1 MAAPASPAIEA
12 RHLSHE
18 YASRAGSVRALA
30 DLSLTVANGEFVSL
44 LGPSGCGKTT
54 FLRAVAGLLP
64 AAPRALSVFGATTAE
79 ARATR
84 ALGLVTQ
91 DPGLLP
97 WRTVE
102 GNVALPL
109 EIIGGR
115 ADIPELLARV
125 GIEAFAA
132 FRPQDLSGGMRQRVA
147 LARALASR
155 PRLLLMDEPFGALD
169 ELSREELRVELLRIW
184 ERDRISVLFVTHSI
198 REAILLSDRVLV
210 MSRAPGR
217 VVADIAIELPRPR
230 DLSMELEP
238 AFARHMR
245 EIRDSLGSEV
255 GREPV
260 AAVAPA

>member
-1 MAAPASPAIEA
+1 MATLVAPAIEA
-12 RHLSHE
+12 RNLSHE

-30 DLSLTVANGEFVSL
+30 DVSLTVAAGEFVSL

-64 AAPRALSVFGATTAE
+64 AAGGAVSVLGATPAD

-102 GNVALPL
+102 ANVALPL
-109 EIIGGR
+109 EITGAN
-115 ADIPELLARV
+115 ADVPELLERV

-132 FRPQDLSGGMRQRVA
+132 FRPRELSGGMRQRVA
-147 LARALASR
+147 LARALVSR

-169 ELSREELRVELLRIW
+169 ELSREELRLELLRIW
-184 ERDRISVLFVTHSI
+184 ERERISVLFVTHSI

-210 MSRAPGR
+210 MSRAPGH
-217 VVADIAIELPRPR
+217 VVADIEVALPRPR
-230 DLSMELEP
+230 DPLMELEP
-238 AFARHMR
+238 AFARHVQ
-245 EIRDSLGSEV
+245 EIRGALGGAPGLE
-255 GREPV
+255 RV
-260 AAVAPA
+260 AAQALT